1 MKISVKEKMKEAEQM
16 SLQYPDVLYRVM
28 DKTGQRAI
36 VTGNPWVYR
45 ERIILYVGEVK
56 KTFGATFGNLSMV
69 SIFGVM
75 EKWAVV
81 SLIFVLISVL
91 QNQRTVETMNLP
103 ASQ

>member
-45 ERIILYVGEVK
+45 ERIIDGY
-56 KTFGATFGNLSMV
+56 F
-69 SIFGVM
+69 
-75 EKWAVV
+75 
-81 SLIFVLISVL
+81 
-91 QNQRTVETMNLP
+91 TVF
-103 ASQ
+103 